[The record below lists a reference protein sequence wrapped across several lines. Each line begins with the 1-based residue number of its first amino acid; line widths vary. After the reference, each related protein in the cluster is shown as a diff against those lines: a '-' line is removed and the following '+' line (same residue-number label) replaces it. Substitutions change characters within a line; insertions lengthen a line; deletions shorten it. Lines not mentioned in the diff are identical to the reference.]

1 MTLLS
6 LYAILVLSVAILAA
20 LGVHA
25 ACVYKRAIDLNPAKI
40 EKQELLARIATL
52 HDELNQCEGRLREL
66 RQEQEAAKQVI
77 DKAVAER
84 KWLEDNEPKL
94 QNSKAQLATES
105 ARLEEV
111 AGKRAQQ
118 QQLLDEAAKELQG
131 RKNDLAAI
139 EIQLTEQS
147 GRKSQLEADLRSI
160 QGQIAVNRKQ
170 DAEAREKLQRAQNEL
185 LEQEAR
191 QRQLKTQ
198 FEHDQAECERQLRAL
213 RGDCERKSNELQA
226 QLATESARLEEVIGK
241 CVQQQQLLDEVAKEL
256 QSRKK
261 DLAAIEIQLTEQSG
275 RKSQLEADL
284 RSIQGQIAVNRKQ
297 DAEAREKLQ
306 RAQNEL
312 LEQEARQRQ
321 LKTQFEHDQAEC
333 ERQLRALRGDCERK
347 SNELQA
353 QLAQKQSELAARL
366 EELAAA
372 KQEYKSISKRNL
384 GLEERNSELE
394 RLIIRRRPEANQWGD
409 LERPVIQSGGKVRL
423 KPNAMA
429 EPEWLEDFQDKLR
442 KHGIV
447 FSERMIY
454 AFHTG
459 MKVADL
465 SPLVVLAG
473 ISGTGKSL
481 LPQLYAHAIGMNFVQ
496 LAVQPRWDSP
506 QDMLGFYNYT
516 ENRFKAT
523 ELSRLLWQYDRW
535 NNPKNAPRDDE
546 STPMNLVLLDEMN
559 LARVEYY
566 FSDLL
571 SKLEVRR
578 TINPDDPD
586 SRRAAEI
593 EIECGATGDNAQTR
607 RLFVAPNTL
616 FVGTMNEDESTQ
628 TLSDKVMDRANVL
641 RFGCPKSLD
650 TKPNAGDFMAEYD
663 PGRRLTLKQWR
674 SQWLKGDGVA
684 NASHRIGNQPL
695 VEYMEEINNAMATID
710 RPFAHRVWQAIDLYV
725 ANYPDES
732 PAGVRHAV
740 ADQIELKILPKLNGV
755 QKQQNSVARA
765 LNALQNQI
773 DRLQDTELSA
783 AFKMAADSSDIF
795 FKWQGV
801 KR

>member
-111 AGKRAQQ
+111 
-118 QQLLDEAAKELQG
+118 
-131 RKNDLAAI
+131 
-139 EIQLTEQS
+139 
-147 GRKSQLEADLRSI
+147 
-160 QGQIAVNRKQ
+160 
-170 DAEAREKLQRAQNEL
+170 
-185 LEQEAR
+185 
-191 QRQLKTQ
+191 
-198 FEHDQAECERQLRAL
+198 
-213 RGDCERKSNELQA
+213 
-226 QLATESARLEEVIGK
+226 IGK

-297 DAEAREKLQ
+297 EAETREKLQ

-321 LKTQFEHDQAEC
+321 LKTQFEHDQVEC

-695 VEYMEEINNAMATID
+695 VEYMEEINNAMATIED
-710 RPFAHRVWQAIDLYV
+710 MRALIEADYRVGSQVQIITTCTSLPQFFAKSTPPMTVVDLKMEEVTHRAVRLAIDL
-725 ANYPDES
+725 
-732 PAGVRHAV
+732 
-740 ADQIELKILPKLNGV
+740 
-755 QKQQNSVARA
+755 
-765 LNALQNQI
+765 ALQ
-773 DRLQDTELSA
+773 RLD
-783 AFKMAADSSDIF
+783 AADIRPTIVTPQIIYRESCPVPTFEEAEHLERCRAAHSTE
-795 FKWQGV
+795 V
-801 KR
+801 S